1 MNNLSRQRAVIVALA
16 ALLNGCSAIE
26 TVSPADGTDEYVFT
40 CTKVAGQPGCATRA
54 REVCPEGYETLSRE
68 ENFDR
73 KELRVRCTGEGSEGS
88 EEI

>member
-1 MNNLSRQRAVIVALA
+1 MKNLSRQCAVIVVLTV
-16 ALLNGCSAIE
+16 LLIGCSAVE

-54 REVCPEGYETLSRE
+54 REVCPEGYETLSSE

-73 KELRVRCTGEGSEGS
+73 KELRVRCTGESGGD
-88 EEI
+88 I